1 MTPETPE
8 ETIALNAVRMTRDAA
23 LAETDRTQF
32 LDSGLDEA
40 AQTSYAGY
48 RQYLRDLPATMTTED
63 VMTFSGEVQTH
74 DEWAAA

>member
-8 ETIALNAVRMTRDAA
+8 ETIALNAVRMVRNAA

-32 LDSGLDEA
+32 LDNGLDEA

-48 RQYLRDLPATMTTED
+48 RQYLRDLPANMTTEE
-63 VMTFSGEVQTH
+63 VMAFSGEVQTY